1 MKKISLLAAMMLL
14 FGIACNPSKKAGMTN
29 VDKNKSE
36 NVEMRALPPVVVE
49 GESAE
54 AEEAEEAEMTESN
67 PYRASAKRDI
77 DLLHTKLDV
86 RFDWK
91 LQQVIGKATL
101 TLRQYFYPSDKVIL
115 DAKNFDFQKVSFEG
129 KTTPLKYDY
138 DGKQITIQLDRVYQN
153 NEDIKLYIEYIA
165 KPEEEG
171 GSAAITSD
179 KGLFFINPLKED
191 PEKPQQIWTQG
202 ETENNSR
209 WFPTVDKPNER
220 CTEEI
225 YITVED
231 RFKTLSN
238 GILVNAVKNADGT
251 RTDHWKMDKPHA
263 PYLVMLAVGEFA
275 VVKDKWRDI
284 DVDYYV
290 EPEYEPYARD
300 IFPHTPEMLSFFSE
314 RLGVEYPWS
323 KFSQIVV
330 RDYVS
335 GAMENTTAVIF
346 GEFMQGT
353 DQELMDNQQNELIVA
368 HEMFHHWFGD
378 LVTCES
384 WSNLTLNEGFANY
397 SEYLWLEH
405 KHGKDAADEHWYN
418 EAEGYK
424 NSAAN
429 NAHDLIDFNYG
440 DKEAMFD
447 GHSYN
452 KGGCILHM
460 LRNYVGDEAFFK
472 ALQNYLSKNAFT
484 DVEAHE
490 LRLSFE
496 DVTGED
502 LNWFFNQWFYSK
514 GHPELSVSYDYNDS
528 DQTVTLHVEQI
539 QEAEGYPEVFEL
551 PLTVDIYD
559 ASGKVQREK
568 IRVNERSQ
576 DFTFKSAKQPAL
588 VNFDAD
594 RILLGDVSYAKSDE
608 EMVFQYQ
615 HAPKFMDRMEA
626 LTQLSDQ
633 EDKEAAAVYTAAL
646 KDPYWG
652 IRREA
657 VANTNIADPAAMA
670 LVAQL
675 AVNDPHSAVRGAAM
689 GKMAET
695 EDKKYIPI
703 FKEVIQKEKSVFVI
717 SDAAS
722 ALYKLDPAE
731 GLLAVQKLES
741 TDNTNILNGIA
752 EIYAE
757 TKDPKYLPFFEKSF
771 SKMTSFSKIN
781 FMGHYGTL
789 AAYSDEAGRTKVLDI
804 MEKGGLKEEQKSF
817 DRFAYCMGIAS
828 MRKVLKEQADATKD
842 EAAKEVLLA
851 KATAMVET
859 MKEIQAK
866 EKNEQ
871 IKMIYMQLIMMP

>member
-1 MKKISLLAAMMLL
+1 MKKLSLLAALVLL

-29 VDKNKSE
+29 LDKNKSE
-36 NVEMRALPPVVVE
+36 KTEMRALPPVVVE
-49 GESAE
+49 GDEE
-54 AEEAEEAEMTESN
+54 GEEAEEGDMAESG
-67 PYRASAKRDI
+67 PYQASAKRAI

-101 TLRQYFYPSDKVIL
+101 TLRQFFYPSDVVVL
-115 DAKNFDFQKVSFEG
+115 DAKNFDFKKVSFEG
-129 KTTPLKYDY
+129 KPLQLKYDY
-138 DGKQITIQLDRVYQN
+138 DGKQITIHLDRVYKN
-153 NEDIKLYIEYIA
+153 DEEIKLYMEYVA

-179 KGLFFINPLKED
+179 KGLFFINPDGSEAG
-191 PEKPQQIWTQG
+191 KPRQIWTQG

-231 RFKTLSN
+231 HFKTLSN
-238 GILVNAVKNADGT
+238 GIMVSSVKNADGT
-251 RTDHWKMDKPHA
+251 RTDYWKMDKPHA
-263 PYLVMLAVGEFA
+263 PYLFMLAVGDFA
-275 VVKDKWRDI
+275 VVKDKWNGI

-290 EPEYEPYARD
+290 EPEFEKYARD
-300 IFPHTPEMLSFFSE
+300 IFPYTTEMLQFYSD
-314 RLGVEYPWS
+314 RLGVTYPWP

-353 DQELMDNQQNELIVA
+353 DQELMDNQQNELVVA

-405 KHGKDAADEHWYN
+405 KHGKDAADEHWQS
-418 EAEGYK
+418 ESEGYK
-424 NSAAN
+424 NSAIN
-429 NAHDLIDFNYG
+429 SAHDLIDFHYD
-440 DKEAMFD
+440 DKESMFD

-460 LRNYVGDEAFFK
+460 LRNYVGDDAFFA
-472 ALQNYLSKNAFT
+472 ALKNYLSKNAYT

-502 LNWFFNQWFYSK
+502 LSWFFNQWFYSK
-514 GHPELSVSYDYNDS
+514 GHPELRVSYDYDDNDH
-528 DQTVTLHVEQI
+528 TVTLHVEQT
-539 QEAEGYPEVFEL
+539 QEEEGFPEVFEL
-551 PLTVDIYD
+551 PLAVDIYD
-559 ASGKVQREK
+559 AAGKVQHEK
-568 IRVNERSQ
+568 IRVNERTQ
-576 DFTFKSAKQPAL
+576 DFTFKSASHPAL

-594 RILLGDVSYAKSDE
+594 RILLGDVNYNKSDE
-608 EMVFQYQ
+608 EMVFQFQ

-626 LTQLSDQ
+626 LTQLQGKD
-633 EDKEAAAVYTAAL
+633 DKSTAAVYTAAL
-646 KDPYWG
+646 KDPFWG

-657 VANTNIADPAAMA
+657 VANISSSDAAAMTT
-670 LVAQL
+670 VAQL

-689 GKMAET
+689 GKLAET
-695 EDKKYIPI
+695 EDKKFIPV
-703 FKEVIQKEKSVFVI
+703 FKEVIQKEKSVFVV
-717 SDAAS
+717 SDAVN
-722 ALYKLDPAE
+722 ALNILDPAE
-731 GLLAVQKLES
+731 GLLAVKKLES
-741 TDNTNILNGIA
+741 SENTTILNGVA
-752 EIYAE
+752 EIYAG
-757 TKDPKYLPFFEKSF
+757 TKDPQYLPFFEKTLP
-771 SKMTSFSKIN
+771 KMASFSKIN

-789 AAYSDEAGRTKVLDI
+789 AAYADEATRTKALE
-804 MEKGGLKEEQKSF
+804 MFEKGGMKEDQKSF

-828 MRKVLKEQADATKD
+828 MRKELKAQANDAKD
-842 EAAKEVLLA
+842 QAVKDALLA
-851 KATAMVET
+851 KTEAMVET
-859 MKEIQAK
+859 MKAIQAK
-866 EKNEQ
+866 ETNEQ
-871 IKMIYMQLIMMP
+871 IRMIYMQLIMMP